1 MKVLEKVRQI
11 ISDAF
16 KRAARPIAGSL
27 FVLLFATGCTT
38 GVVGESWANFT
49 VRDQYVYVA
58 FKDVVFRVDTTRTDP
73 TRSDEK
79 YVDWAAQN
87 SAKSNMYAQPAIA
100 PDGKIIL
107 GAFDRDIYAFSPDA
121 SPRNTSITTFDT
133 PLGTD
138 KYIGAA
144 AVSGDTFYIGTGD
157 RGIKAFSVA
166 NGAIQPVQFGDTR
179 FGVWATPIVDDELGL
194 IYVAALDHN
203 VYALNKSDFTIKWK
217 YDTGGQLSGTPLLA
231 DHILYVGT
239 FNSGLV
245 AIDTRTGN
253 VTDEFA
259 TSGWIWATPVLHEGN
274 LYFGDLQGYVYSLKV
289 EGLVQNWKQ
298 RDEEHAGGIRGSVA
312 IAEGRVY
319 VGSESKYVTA
329 YALDTGAVVWRNSAP
344 DKVLSD
350 LVVVGQDV
358 VFTTLNEDNLVV
370 GMNIQ
375 TGQRS
380 WKVTKPNQ
388 DKVNSLLVAP
398 PTALPATTAQPT
410 TQPTLQVPVATVEST
425 SEPTLAS
432 TTEPTDAT
440 TAVTAVPT
448 TEATPTSTDT
458 VLSG

>member
-1 MKVLEKVRQI
+1 MKVLEKVRQA
-11 ISDAF
+11 ISSTVSHAIR
-16 KRAARPIAGSL
+16 RAARPVLGGA
-27 FVLLFATGCTT
+27 FVLLFAAGCTA
-38 GVVGESWANFT
+38 GVVGEGWANFT

-87 SAKSNMYAQPAIA
+87 SAKSNMYAHPAIA

-121 SPRNTSITTFDT
+121 NPRNTSITTFDT
-133 PLGTD
+133 PPGTD

-157 RGIKAFSVA
+157 RGISAFSLA
-166 NGAIQPVQFGDTR
+166 NGAVQSTQFRDTK

-203 VYALNKSDFTIKWK
+203 VYALNKADLSVKWK

-231 DHILYVGT
+231 NNILYVGT

-253 VTDEFA
+253 DTGKFS
-259 TSGWIWATPVLHEGN
+259 TSGWVWATPVLYEGN
-274 LYFGDLQGYVYSLKV
+274 LYFGDLQGYVYSLRV

-312 IAEGRVY
+312 IAEGRVF

-388 DKVNSLLVAP
+388 DKVNSLLAAP
-398 PTALPATTAQPT
+398 PTAIPAATAQPT
-410 TQPTLQVPVATVEST
+410 VQPTAQAAT
-425 SEPTLAS
+425 A
-432 TTEPTDAT
+432 
-440 TAVTAVPT
+440 
-448 TEATPTSTDT
+448 EATSAAQ
-458 VLSG
+458 